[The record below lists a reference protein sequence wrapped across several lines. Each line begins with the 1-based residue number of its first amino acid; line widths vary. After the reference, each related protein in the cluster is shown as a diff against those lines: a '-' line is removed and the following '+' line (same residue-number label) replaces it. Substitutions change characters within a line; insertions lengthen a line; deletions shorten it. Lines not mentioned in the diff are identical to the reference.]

1 MLWTRVALASAA
13 LAVLGLAQDEPN
25 EGNQYATEPPPGVT
39 PSGDCTPFHI
49 FVARGSD
56 EPYPG
61 RAHKLLARLC
71 TDPDGELHG
80 DGCGYEDIIYPANSS
95 ADGKDAWCLSA
106 TKGAEAG
113 QQQMTDYAKKCPN
126 SSLLLVGYS
135 QGAVVV
141 GDILGGAG
149 GPIWECVQPER
160 PGLSRAEAPGSN
172 VAGVLM
178 FGSVKH
184 TANETYN
191 VGGASNLDGVGA
203 RTGEHLEGL
212 RQYANITRD
221 YCNSGDPICAVETED
236 AEGKNHW
243 NYFEIYTNETADWLA
258 STARKERA
266 KQPANAKE
274 SSAPPSIIGG
284 AATSK
289 VFLSALG
296 VAAVSLFPTVP

>member
-1 MLWTRVALASAA
+1 
-13 LAVLGLAQDEPN
+13 
-25 EGNQYATEPPPGVT
+25 
-39 PSGDCTPFHI
+39 
-49 FVARGSD
+49 
-56 EPYPG
+56 
-61 RAHKLLARLC
+61 
-71 TDPDGELHG
+71 
-80 DGCGYEDIIYPANSS
+80 
-95 ADGKDAWCLSA
+95 
-106 TKGAEAG
+106 
-113 QQQMTDYAKKCPN
+113 
-126 SSLLLVGYS
+126 
-135 QGAVVV
+135 
-141 GDILGGAG
+141 
-149 GPIWECVQPER
+149 
-160 PGLSRAEAPGSN
+160 
-172 VAGVLM
+172 M

>member
-1 MLWTRVALASAA
+1 MFWTRVSLVSALAA
-13 LAVLGLAQDEPN
+13 LGLAQDEPN
-25 EGNQYATEPPPGVT
+25 EGNQYTTDTSPGVA
-39 PSGDCTPFHI
+39 PSTDCKPFHI

-71 TDPDGELHG
+71 TDSDAELHG
-80 DGCGYEDIIYPANSS
+80 DGCGYEDIVYPANPS

-113 QQQMTDYAKKCPN
+113 QRQMADYAKRCPN

-135 QGAVVV
+135 QGAAVV
-141 GDILGGAG
+141 GDILGGTG

-160 PGLSRAEAPGSN
+160 PGLKRAEVPGSK
-172 VAGVLM
+172 VTGVLM

-191 VGGASNLDGVGA
+191 VGGASHLDGVRA

-212 RQYANITRD
+212 RQYASITRD

-236 AEGKNHW
+236 AEGKHHW
-243 NYFEIYTNETADWLA
+243 NYFELYTNETTEWLA
-258 STARKERA
+258 STALKERVS
-266 KQPANAKE
+266 QLANAQE
-274 SSAPPSIIGG
+274 SSASSSVAAASSI
-284 AATSK
+284 
-289 VFLSALG
+289 FLSVLG
-296 VAAVSLFPTVP
+296 VAAVSLFSLFS